1 MKEDDTRWLGAFGM
15 NELKRNVNKTL
26 VGNLKE

>member
-1 MKEDDTRWLGAFGM
+1 MKEGDTGWLGAFCM

-26 VGNLKE
+26 VENLRE